1 MAHLRVA
8 HLCVLQVPSGLLS
21 EVSLKAV
28 MVWIYGGAF
37 TQGNAQQR
45 LGSRKKVLFSMAL
58 PLRGEGGGDKGLAIK
73 KNKIF
78 WGIFV
83 EFFVDMLSKFS
94 TMFGIAGSGVQQRI
108 HGPDGS
114 AAGGRRRRHNQ
125 LQAQSQRICH
135 AFTKNQIVIF
145 VKIWNCVILF
155 FSRLF

>member
-83 EFFVDMLSKFS
+83 EFFVDVLSKCL
-94 TMFGIAGSGVQQRI
+94 ALLVQGSSNEYTVPMDLLQEDVVVVTI
-108 HGPDGS
+108 NY
-114 AAGGRRRRHNQ
+114 RHSHSESVMH
-125 LQAQSQRICH
+125 SQ
-135 AFTKNQIVIF
+135 
-145 VKIWNCVILF
+145 KI
-155 FSRLF
+155 R